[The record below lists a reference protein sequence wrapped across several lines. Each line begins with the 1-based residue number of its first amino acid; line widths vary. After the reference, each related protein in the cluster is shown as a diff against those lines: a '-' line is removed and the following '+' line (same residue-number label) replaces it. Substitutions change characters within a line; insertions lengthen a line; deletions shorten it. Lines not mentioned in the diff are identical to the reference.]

1 MSILNDSVFLLQPTG
16 IKESKIYSTFPTNGD
31 GDFTFSRSSLKNRIA
46 KNGYITEVQQNI
58 PSLSYKT
65 ISGVSNGCPHIAIEA
80 QSTNLIT
87 YSENFSE
94 WISVGNAVVTDNF
107 IKSPDG
113 TKNGAKIV
121 FDGTS
126 NARIEIAVTSTGQ
139 ITQSIYLKSEA
150 VTQDVSIGCVS
161 TDLKVVTLTNQWQR
175 FSHTSA
181 SGSAPRVLCND
192 AATIYVAQAQAEN
205 SSFASSYIKS
215 NEGAASSRLTEGA
228 FSSNFSTSTTF
239 PANTSTLV
247 LWFSYNGK
255 NTEFGKMLRFKDH
268 SGGNSMRLETYSN
281 NLINIFGDNISGSGL
296 INGGFTLQPGTLCKM
311 AIAYDASNTYVYING
326 TSVGL
331 NAPTGV
337 LNIIDNI
344 YNISTTMNN
353 INIHRIAVFNTL
365 RSTDDL
371 VALTS

>member
-16 IKESKIYSTFPTNGD
+16 VKESKIYSTFPTNGD
-31 GDFTFSRSSLKNRIA
+31 GDFTFSRNSLKNRIA
-46 KNGYITEVQQNI
+46 QNGYITEVQQNI
-58 PSLSYKT
+58 PSLSYKE
-65 ISGVSNGCPHIAIEA
+65 ISGVSDNCPHIAIEA

-94 WISVGNAVVTDNF
+94 WTSVGNAVVTDNF

-121 FDGTS
+121 FDGTA

-150 VTQDVSIGCVS
+150 ETQDVSIGCVS

-175 FSHTSA
+175 FLHTSA

-268 SGGNSMRLETYSN
+268 SGGNSMRLETYST
-281 NLINIFGDNISGSGL
+281 NLVNIFGDNISGSGL

>member
-16 IKESKIYSTFPTNGD
+16 VKESKIYSTFPTNGD
-31 GDFTFSRSSLKNRIA
+31 GDFTFSRNSLKNRIA
-46 KNGYITEVQQNI
+46 QNGYITEVQQNI
-58 PSLSYKT
+58 PSLSYKE
-65 ISGVSNGCPHIAIEA
+65 ISGVSDNCPHIAIEA

-94 WISVGNAVVTDNF
+94 WTSVGNAVVTDNF

-121 FDGTS
+121 FDGTA

-150 VTQDVSIGCVS
+150 ETQDVSIGCVS

-268 SGGNSMRLETYSN
+268 SGGNSMRLETYST
-281 NLINIFGDNISGSGL
+281 NLVNIFGDNISGSGL

-311 AIAYDASNTYVYING
+311 AIAYDTSNTYVYTNG

>member
-16 IKESKIYSTFPTNGD
+16 VKESKIYSTFPTNGD

-46 KNGYITEVQQNI
+46 KNEYITEVQQNT

-65 ISGVSNGCPHIAIEA
+65 ISGVSNGCPHIEIEA
-80 QSTNLIT
+80 QSTNLIP

-94 WISVGNAVVTDNF
+94 WSSVGNAVVTDNF
-107 IKSPDG
+107 IASPDG
-113 TKNGAKIV
+113 TKNAAKVV
-121 FDGTS
+121 FDGTTD
-126 NARIEIAVTSTGQ
+126 ARIEISVTSSGQ
-139 ITQSIYLKSEA
+139 ITQSIYLRTESG
-150 VTQDVSIGCVS
+150 TQNVSIGAIS
-161 TDLKVVTLTNQWQR
+161 SDLSVVTLTTDWQR

-181 SGSAPRVLCND
+181 SGTFPRVLCSD

-205 SSFASSYIKS
+205 SNFASSYITS
-215 NEGAASSRLTEGA
+215 NEGAASSRVSEGS
-228 FSSNFSTSTTF
+228 FSSNFSSSTTF

-255 NTEFGKMLRFKDH
+255 NGDFYKMLRFKDF
-268 SGGNSMRLETYSN
+268 SGGNSMRLEAHSS

-311 AIAYDASNTYVYING
+311 AIAYDATNSYIYING
-326 TSVGL
+326 SNIGL

-344 YNISTTMNN
+344 YNVSSNMNN
-353 INIHRIAVFNTL
+353 INIHRISVFNTL
-365 RSTDDL
+365 RSTDEL
-371 VALTS
+371 VELTT

>member
-46 KNGYITEVQQNI
+46 KNGYITKVDQNI
-58 PSLSYKT
+58 PSLSYRE
-65 ISGVSNGCPHIAIEA
+65 ISGVSDNCPHIEIEA
-80 QSTNLIT
+80 QSTNLIP

-94 WISVGNAVVTDNF
+94 WTSVGNAVVTDNF
-107 IKSPDG
+107 ISSPDG
-113 TKNGAKIV
+113 TKNAAKVV
-121 FDGTS
+121 FDGTTD
-126 NARIEIAVTSTGQ
+126 ARIEISVTSTGQ

-150 VTQDVSIGCVS
+150 ETQDVSIGCVT

-181 SGSAPRVLCND
+181 SGSTPIVLCSD

-205 SSFASSYIKS
+205 SSFASSYITS
-215 NEGAASSRLTEGA
+215 NEGAASSRVSEG
-228 FSSNFSTSTTF
+228 SLNSNFSSSTTF

-255 NTEFGKMLRFKDH
+255 NGNFYKMLRFQDY
-268 SGGNSMRLETYSN
+268 SGGNSMRLETYSS
-281 NLINIFGDNISGSGL
+281 NLINVFGDNISGSGL

-311 AIAYDASNTYVYING
+311 AIAYNSTNTYVYING
-326 TSVGL
+326 SNIGL
-331 NAPTGV
+331 NAPTGT
-337 LNIIDNI
+337 LNIINNI
-344 YNISTTMNN
+344 YNINTSMNN
-353 INIHRIAVFNTL
+353 VNIHRIAVFNTL

>member
-16 IKESKIYSTFPTNGD
+16 VKESKIYSTFPTNGD
-31 GDFTFSRSSLKNRIA
+31 GNFTFSRNSLKNRIA
-46 KNGYITEVQQNI
+46 QNGYITEVQQNI
-58 PSLSYKT
+58 PSLSYKE
-65 ISGVSNGCPHIAIEA
+65 ISGVSDNCPHIEIEA

-94 WISVGNAVVTDNF
+94 WTSVGNAVVTDNF
-107 IKSPDG
+107 IASPDG
-113 TKNGAKIV
+113 TKNAAKIV
-121 FDGTS
+121 FDGTTD
-126 NARIEIAVTSTGQ
+126 ARIEIAITSTGQ
-139 ITQSIYLKSEA
+139 ITQSIYLRTETG
-150 VTQDVSIGCVS
+150 TQDVSIGAIS
-161 TDLKVVTLTNQWQR
+161 TDLSVVTLTTDWQR

-181 SGSAPRVLCND
+181 SGTFPRVLCSD
-192 AATIYVAQAQAEN
+192 ATTIYVAQAQAEN
-205 SSFASSYIKS
+205 SDFASSYITS
-215 NEGAASSRLTEGA
+215 NEGAASTRLAEGA
-228 FSSNFSTSTTF
+228 FSTSFSSSTTF

-255 NTEFGKMLRFKDH
+255 NGNFNKLLRLQDYF
-268 SGGNSMRLETYSN
+268 GGNSMRLETYTS

-311 AIAYDASNTYVYING
+311 AIAYDASNTYIYING
-326 TSVGL
+326 SNIGL

-344 YNISTTMNN
+344 YNISTSMNT
-353 INIHRIAVFNTL
+353 INIHRIAVFDTL

-371 VALTS
+371 IALTS

>member
-16 IKESKIYSTFPTNGD
+16 VKESKIYSTFPTNGD
-31 GDFTFSRSSLKNRIA
+31 GDFTFSRNSLKNRIA
-46 KNGYITEVQQNI
+46 QNEYITEVQQNI
-58 PSLSYKT
+58 PSLSYKE
-65 ISGVSNGCPHIAIEA
+65 ISGVSDNCPHIAIEA

-94 WISVGNAVVTDNF
+94 WTSVGNAVVTDNF

-121 FDGTS
+121 FDGTA

-150 VTQDVSIGCVS
+150 ETQDVSIGCVS

-215 NEGAASSRLTEGA
+215 NEGAASTRLTEGA

-255 NTEFGKMLRFKDH
+255 DGNFNKLLRFQDY
-268 SGGNSMRLETYSN
+268 SGGNSMRLETYSTN
-281 NLINIFGDNISGSGL
+281 IINIFGDNISGSGL

-326 TSVGL
+326 SNIGL

-344 YNISTTMNN
+344 YNVNTKMNN

-371 VALTS
+371 AALTS

>member
-16 IKESKIYSTFPTNGD
+16 VKESKIYSTFPTNGD

-46 KNGYITEVQQNI
+46 KNEYITEVQQNT

-65 ISGVSNGCPHIAIEA
+65 ISGVSNGCPHIEIEA
-80 QSTNLIT
+80 QSTNLIP

-94 WISVGNAVVTDNF
+94 WSSVGNAVVTDNF
-107 IKSPDG
+107 IASPDG
-113 TKNGAKIV
+113 TKNAAKVV
-121 FDGTS
+121 FDGTTD
-126 NARIEIAVTSTGQ
+126 ARIEISVTSSGQ
-139 ITQSIYLKSEA
+139 ITQSIYLRTESG
-150 VTQDVSIGCVS
+150 TQNVSIGAIS
-161 TDLKVVTLTNQWQR
+161 SDLSVVTLTTDWQR

-181 SGSAPRVLCND
+181 SGTFPRVLCSD

-205 SSFASSYIKS
+205 SNFASSYITS
-215 NEGAASSRLTEGA
+215 NEGAASSRVSEGS
-228 FSSNFSTSTTF
+228 FSSNFSSSTTF

-255 NTEFGKMLRFKDH
+255 NGDFYKMLRFKDF
-268 SGGNSMRLETYSN
+268 SGGNSMRLEAYSS

-311 AIAYDASNTYVYING
+311 AIAYDATNSYIYING
-326 TSVGL
+326 SNIGL

-344 YNISTTMNN
+344 YNVSSNMNN
-353 INIHRIAVFNTL
+353 INIHRISVFNSL

-371 VALTS
+371 IELTT

>member
-1 MSILNDSVFLLQPTG
+1 
-16 IKESKIYSTFPTNGD
+16 
-31 GDFTFSRSSLKNRIA
+31 
-46 KNGYITEVQQNI
+46 
-58 PSLSYKT
+58 
-65 ISGVSNGCPHIAIEA
+65 
-80 QSTNLIT
+80 
-87 YSENFSE
+87 
-94 WISVGNAVVTDNF
+94 
-107 IKSPDG
+107 
-113 TKNGAKIV
+113 
-121 FDGTS
+121 
-126 NARIEIAVTSTGQ
+126 
-139 ITQSIYLKSEA
+139 
-150 VTQDVSIGCVS
+150 
-161 TDLKVVTLTNQWQR
+161 
-175 FSHTSA
+175 
-181 SGSAPRVLCND
+181 LCND

-239 PANTSTLV
+239 PANTSTFV

-255 NTEFGKMLRFKDH
+255 DGEFNKLLRFKDH

-311 AIAYDASNTYVYING
+311 AIAYDTSNTYVYING

>member
-16 IKESKIYSTFPTNGD
+16 VKESKIYSTFPTNGD
-31 GDFTFSRSSLKNRIA
+31 GDFTFSRNSLKNRIA
-46 KNGYITEVQQNI
+46 QNGYITEVQQNI
-58 PSLSYKT
+58 PSLSYKE
-65 ISGVSNGCPHIAIEA
+65 ISGVSDNCPHIAIEA

-94 WISVGNAVVTDNF
+94 WTSVGNAVVTDNF

-121 FDGTS
+121 FDGTA

-150 VTQDVSIGCVS
+150 ETQDVSIGCVS

-268 SGGNSMRLETYSN
+268 SGGNSMRLETYST
-281 NLINIFGDNISGSGL
+281 NLVNIFGDNISGSGL